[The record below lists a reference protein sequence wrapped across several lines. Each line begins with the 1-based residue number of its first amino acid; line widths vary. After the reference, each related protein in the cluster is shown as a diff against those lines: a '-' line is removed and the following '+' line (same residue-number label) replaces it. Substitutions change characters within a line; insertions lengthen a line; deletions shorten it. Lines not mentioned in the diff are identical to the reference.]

1 MIDMGKILLF
11 DGAMGT
17 MLQRRG
23 LKLGA
28 VPEALNLTA
37 PDEIT
42 AIHKEYLEAGADVV
56 LSNTFGAN
64 RFKAEKAGA
73 PLADIVRAGVRN
85 ARAAADSFGGRYAA
99 LDIGPCGRVLK
110 PSGDLEFDEAV
121 EVFAEI
127 VRAGEGEGAD
137 FILLETFT
145 DLYEL
150 KAAVIAA
157 KENSKLPIFAT
168 MSFEENGTTFF
179 GACVESMVATLE
191 ALGVSALGVN
201 CSLGPKQLAPIVKRI
216 LACAHIPVLVQPN
229 AGLPVIRDGETA
241 YDVTP
246 EQFAEY
252 AREFVA
258 EGVRFIGGCCGTTPE
273 YIRLVRGAIEGLS
286 PKEPD
291 APRRTVIC
299 SPSRVVNFDGGITVI
314 GERLN
319 PTGKKA
325 LQAALRAHDTD
336 YLLREA
342 LRQQEQGAQALD
354 LNTGL
359 PDIDEA
365 AALAEAAQKIQA
377 VTPLP
382 LQLDSSS
389 PAALERAAR
398 VYNGKP
404 LLNSVNGKKESLESI
419 LPIAKKYGCAV
430 LGLALDENGVPKTA
444 EARLE
449 IARRIVAAAE
459 AAGIPREDVL
469 IDCLVMTAS
478 AQQEQAAETLK
489 ALALVKKELGVKT
502 VLGVSNVSFGL
513 PMRPVVN
520 RTMLAMAFAMGLDAP
535 IMNPGDAGMAE
546 TVAAARVLLGEDKE
560 AAAYIAR
567 CSAAAPEQK
576 PEAKQESRA
585 DIHYAITHGLED
597 EAAKAAEELLAGGT
611 QPMSVIEEKIIPA
624 LDAVGKDYETGA
636 IFLPQLIKSA
646 EAAKASFEVLR
657 AKLAREGGAQK
668 GAKLV
673 IATVYGDIHD
683 IGKNIVRVILENYNF
698 DVTDL
703 GRDVPPERVAQAVR
717 ETGAKI
723 VGLSALMTTTVAS
736 MKDTIALLRR
746 ECPDVKIIVG
756 GAVLTPHLA
765 EYAGADYYAKDAMET
780 VRIAEKLSA
789 EAK

>member
-37 PDEIT
+37 PEEIT

-246 EQFAEY
+246 EQFAGY

-273 YIRLVRGAIEGLS
+273 YIRLVRGAIEGLA

-299 SPSRVVNFDGGITVI
+299 SPSRVVDFDGGITVI

-342 LRQQEQGAQALD
+342 LRQQEQGAQALVD
-354 LNTGL
+354 AGATNIFACCTHAVLSGPAIERIKNSPIEELVMLDTIHL
-359 PDIDEA
+359 PEEKMLPKMKILSVADIFA
-365 AALAEAAQKIQA
+365 AAIEN
-377 VTPLP
+377 VY
-382 LQLDSSS
+382 LD
-389 PAALERAAR
+389 
-398 VYNGKP
+398 K
-404 LLNSVNGKKESLESI
+404 
-419 LPIAKKYGCAV
+419 
-430 LGLALDENGVPKTA
+430 
-444 EARLE
+444 
-449 IARRIVAAAE
+449 
-459 AAGIPREDVL
+459 
-469 IDCLVMTAS
+469 
-478 AQQEQAAETLK
+478 
-489 ALALVKKELGVKT
+489 
-502 VLGVSNVSFGL
+502 
-513 PMRPVVN
+513 
-520 RTMLAMAFAMGLDAP
+520 
-535 IMNPGDAGMAE
+535 
-546 TVAAARVLLGEDKE
+546 
-560 AAAYIAR
+560 
-567 CSAAAPEQK
+567 
-576 PEAKQESRA
+576 
-585 DIHYAITHGLED
+585 
-597 EAAKAAEELLAGGT
+597 
-611 QPMSVIEEKIIPA
+611 PMSKIY
-624 LDAVGKDYETGA
+624 D
-636 IFLPQLIKSA
+636 
-646 EAAKASFEVLR
+646 
-657 AKLAREGGAQK
+657 
-668 GAKLV
+668 
-673 IATVYGDIHD
+673 
-683 IGKNIVRVILENYNF
+683 
-698 DVTDL
+698 
-703 GRDVPPERVAQAVR
+703 
-717 ETGAKI
+717 
-723 VGLSALMTTTVAS
+723 
-736 MKDTIALLRR
+736 
-746 ECPDVKIIVG
+746 
-756 GAVLTPHLA
+756 
-765 EYAGADYYAKDAMET
+765 
-780 VRIAEKLSA
+780 
-789 EAK
+789 